1 MKPTLERMQSSFACF
16 ILESRRVETNHTQL
30 DHESIK
36 QKKKKQINEYKKRQK
51 KAGRA
56 YF

>member
-1 MKPTLERMQSSFACF
+1 MLHFGISWGGDKSYTAR
-16 ILESRRVETNHTQL
+16 SRIDKAKE
-30 DHESIK
+30 EI
-36 QKKKKQINEYKKRQK
+36 KQINEYKKQQT